1 MKNTFSKIK
10 KYSENSGTVYIF
22 LFGLIGKSWIH
33 IAASA
38 IILIQ
43 YVVLVE
49 LYEENLVPHRY
60 VFATGISILVYFSYN
75 YGYSFY
81 TVYYYTVSKPN

>member
-10 KYSENSGTVYIF
+10 KNSENSGTVYIF
-22 LFGLIGKSWIH
+22 SSGLIVDGWIH

-60 VFATGISILVYFSYN
+60 VFAKGMSILIFLYN

-81 TVYYYTVSKPN
+81 TKTQLVGLNK